1 MEKATTNSLRWE
13 AEELGL
19 RAGRKVDVIDS
30 IDGEENERR
39 RKRSGVATW
48 VGTRNV
54 SDTTPYCGRKWER
67 RCVCVDFEKLVL
79 IYIIIFTMLATGFA
93 AALLENAKLT
103 RENERLKKILYR
115 RGYK

>member
-1 MEKATTNSLRWE
+1 LTAST
-13 AEELGL
+13 
-19 RAGRKVDVIDS
+19 
-30 IDGEENERR
+30 ERR
-39 RKRSGVATW
+39 TSGGESGAALWCGYFGISFNATW
-48 VGTRNV
+48 VDTRNV
-54 SDTTPYCGRKWER
+54 SDTTPYCGQKWER

-79 IYIIIFTMLATGFA
+79 IYIILFTVLATGFA

>member
-1 MEKATTNSLRWE
+1 MRWTSYGKEKE
-13 AEELGL
+13 
-19 RAGRKVDVIDS
+19 
-30 IDGEENERR
+30 DGE
-39 RKRSGVATW
+39 SGAALWCGYSSISFNATW
-48 VGTRNV
+48 AGTRNV
-54 SDTTPYCGRKWER
+54 SDTTAYCGQKWER

-79 IYIIIFTMLATGFA
+79 IYIILFTVLATGFA

>member
-1 MEKATTNSLRWE
+1 MWC
-13 AEELGL
+13 GYF
-19 RAGRKVDVIDS
+19 S
-30 IDGEENERR
+30 ISFN
-39 RKRSGVATW
+39 ATW
-48 VGTRNV
+48 VDTRNV
-54 SDTTPYCGRKWER
+54 SDTTPYCGQKWER

-79 IYIIIFTMLATGFA
+79 IYIILFTVLATGFA

>member
-1 MEKATTNSLRWE
+1 MTAWT
-13 AEELGL
+13 
-19 RAGRKVDVIDS
+19 
-30 IDGEENERR
+30 ERR
-39 RKRSGVATW
+39 TSGGESGAALWCGYFGISFNATRAD
-48 VGTRNV
+48 TQSA
-54 SDTTPYCGRKWER
+54 SDTTRCCGRKWER

-79 IYIIIFTMLATGFA
+79 IYIILFTVLATGFA

>member
-1 MEKATTNSLRWE
+1 MEKATTNSLRRE

-19 RAGRKVDVIDS
+19 RAGRRVDVIESEAALWCGYFS
-30 IDGEENERR
+30 ISFN
-39 RKRSGVATW
+39 ATW
-48 VGTRNV
+48 AGTRNV
-54 SDTTPYCGRKWER
+54 SDTTPYCGQKWER

-79 IYIIIFTMLATGFA
+79 IYIILFTVLATGFA